1 MSQLAKRL
9 QKKYFGKDTHPFRVF
24 EQEVHSRLVPGGTLV
39 DVGCGRTAPVL
50 QTFRG
55 HAARLI
61 GIDLVEFEAGQDSL
75 ELYHADLGHL
85 PLPDQSVDVVMAR
98 SVMEHIQ
105 DPRSAYAEVCR
116 VLKPGGAFVFLT
128 ANLWDYGALIALAVP
143 NRFHPWIV
151 SKTEG
156 RAEEDVFPVVYRT
169 NTHRAVK
176 KWASGAA
183 FDIARFDYLG
193 QYPSY
198 FMFNGGL
205 FWVAT
210 QYEKLLRRF
219 HTLRVLQGWILVT
232 LVRRQP

>member
-1 MSQLAKRL
+1 MTELAKRL
-9 QKKYFGKDTHPFRVF
+9 QEKHFGKDTHPYRVF
-24 EQEVHSRLVPGGTLV
+24 EEEVHRRLVPGATLV

-50 QTFRG
+50 QEFRG

-61 GIDLVEFEAGQDSL
+61 GVDVVEFEAAQDSL
-75 ELYHADLGHL
+75 ELHRADLGHL

-105 DPRSAYAEVCR
+105 DPPSAYAEVRR

-151 SKTEG
+151 SKVEG
-156 RAEEDVFPVVYRT
+156 RAEEDVFPVVYKT

-176 KWASGAA
+176 KWAGGAG

-232 LVRRQP
+232 LLRRHP